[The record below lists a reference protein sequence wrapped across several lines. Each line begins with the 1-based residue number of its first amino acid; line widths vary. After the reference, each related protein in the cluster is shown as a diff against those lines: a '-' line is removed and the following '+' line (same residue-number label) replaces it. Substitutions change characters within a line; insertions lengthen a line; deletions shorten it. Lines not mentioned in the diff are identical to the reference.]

1 MRTTTRLVRMTYC
14 CEHRRE
20 FPLQANRLLTR
31 CHADSSGGIPGMGEM
46 DDFLGLGGMG
56 SIPKKLLRDRK
67 SKAKSEPKE

>member
-1 MRTTTRLVRMTYC
+1 
-14 CEHRRE
+14 
-20 FPLQANRLLTR
+20 
-31 CHADSSGGIPGMGEM
+31 MGEM